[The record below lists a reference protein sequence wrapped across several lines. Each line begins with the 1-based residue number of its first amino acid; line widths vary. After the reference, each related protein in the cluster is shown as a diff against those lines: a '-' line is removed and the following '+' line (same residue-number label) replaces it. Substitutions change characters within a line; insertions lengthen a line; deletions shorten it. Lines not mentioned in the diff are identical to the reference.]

1 MIKAEYNEIREGRD
15 VRAHLIALRELIRD
29 ERGKR
34 ELAYLI
40 GGDFGCLTSL
50 LKHEDPKVRRNA
62 ALILGEMETEDVL
75 PFLFRAYEEEST
87 RFVRPSYLK
96 AMEKLDCSAYV
107 SSLRS
112 AWKALSATEVT
123 EENRKHIQEEK
134 AALSHLLQKY
144 EKRKKHE
151 FTGYDLVDD
160 VILLVNREQRD
171 AVSAQIKGG
180 TVTGFPGGIRVRGAS
195 LRDLLLLRTWTQ
207 WLLPIPAAHPLSG
220 DALQIGKGLAKL
232 NLPYFLDRL
241 CEGPEQYYYRLEIR
255 SSRSDVRKGELIRK
269 ISSVLDP
276 ASGGRLQN
284 DSSDYEAEIR
294 LLEKKDGSFLPML
307 RLCMVKDTRF
317 SYRKR
322 VTAETIAPQNAA
334 LCVQL
339 ALPYL
344 KEGAQVLDP
353 FCGVG
358 TMLIER
364 NLRVRAGDM
373 YGIDTLAEAVDGA
386 RENTAVLGFPIHYIH
401 RDFFDFRHEY
411 LFDEIITDMPGR
423 SGGEKDRETQL
434 LYERFPGAAW
444 PLLEKGAVLI
454 LFSPLTDLLRRAF
467 ASDGRFELVKDYR
480 LNEKSGAGLLIYRK
494 N

>member
-1 MIKAEYNEIREGRD
+1 MIKTEYNEICAGRD

-62 ALILGEMETEDVL
+62 ALILGDMETEDVL
-75 PFLFRAYEEEST
+75 PFLFRAYEEEET
-87 RFVRPSYLK
+87 RFVRPFYLK
-96 AMEKLDCSAYV
+96 AMEKLDCGAYV
-107 SSLRS
+107 SQLRR
-112 AWKALSATEVT
+112 AREILSASEVT
-123 EENRKHIQEEK
+123 EENRKHIQEERL
-134 AALSHLLQKY
+134 ALTRLLQKY
-144 EKRKKHE
+144 EKREKHT
-151 FTGYDLVDD
+151 FTGCDLVDD

-171 AVSAQIKGG
+171 AAAAQITEG
-180 TVTGFPGGIRVRGAS
+180 TVTGFPGGIRVRGGS
-195 LRDLLLLRTWTQ
+195 LRELLALRTWTQ
-207 WLLPIPAAHPLSG
+207 WLLPIPAARPLSG
-220 DALQIGKGLAKL
+220 DPLQIGKGLARL

-241 CEGPEQYYYRLEIR
+241 CEGPEQYFYRLEIR
-255 SSRSDVRKGELIRK
+255 SSRMDVRKGELIRK

-284 DSSDYEAEIR
+284 DTSDYEVEIR

-307 RLCMVKDTRF
+307 RLCMVKDARF
-317 SYRKR
+317 AYRKH
-322 VTAETIAPQNAA
+322 VTAESIAPQNAA

-344 KEGAQVLDP
+344 REGAQVLDP

-373 YGIDTLAEAVDGA
+373 YGTDTLAEAVDGA
-386 RENTAVLGFPIHYIH
+386 RENTAVLGFPVHYIH
-401 RDFFDFRHEY
+401 RDFFDFKHAY

-423 SGGEKDRETQL
+423 SGAEKDKETAR
-434 LYERFPGAAW
+434 LYERFPQSAKT
-444 PLLEKGAVLI
+444 LLKEGAVLV
-454 LFSPLTDLLRRAF
+454 LYSPLMDLLRRSFDA
-467 ASDGRFELVKDYR
+467 DGGFELVR
-480 LNEKSGAGLLIYRK
+480 EFCLNEKSGTGLLIYRK
-494 N
+494 K